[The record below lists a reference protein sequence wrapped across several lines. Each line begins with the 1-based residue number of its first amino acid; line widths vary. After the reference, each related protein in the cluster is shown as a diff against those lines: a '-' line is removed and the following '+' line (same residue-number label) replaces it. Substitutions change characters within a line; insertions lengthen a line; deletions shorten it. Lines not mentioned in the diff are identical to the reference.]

1 MPSTDRFSATIADLV
16 SPVEAK
22 IQHNYDKRWLRGYAT
37 ENTGAD
43 NNSAEATTEERAN
56 AVTTLGKG
64 NPEWEA
70 AVMRLAYQH
79 WFDGGKTLDDVRLIM
94 SLPAKGEAVG
104 HTNWGKYLKYV
115 EYVKEKEREAANAA
129 IVAAIKQRLIYKGW
143 YLEGKTFKQ
152 VREILELPA
161 TGPATNHPNWEKFEG
176 YLAFFKEYSQQF

>member
-1 MPSTDRFSATIADLV
+1 MRARCALLPTALLLTGVSALPAMPSTDRFSATIADLV

-43 NNSAEATTEERAN
+43 NNSADATTEERAN

-104 HTNWGKYLKYV
+104 HTNWGNTSSMWSTSRRKS
-115 EYVKEKEREAANAA
+115 EAANAA

-152 VREILELPA
+152 VREI
-161 TGPATNHPNWEKFEG
+161 
-176 YLAFFKEYSQQF
+176 